1 MYKTTVVVDGMH
13 CSMCESQVKSLVMKI
28 LPDAKLSA
36 SHRKGTLTVEGS
48 FIPSGNLL
56 RKALKDG
63 GYEVKDISTEKVEKE
78 TGTVLVFIPRLEV
91 SLNERILMSRKSGFF
106 LFCGA
111 LKTNFFLWLFVLLSN
126 HSPESPKCRQTK
138 TSLKTNSSPALNVDV
153 MNEPKD

>member
-1 MYKTTVVVDGMH
+1 MYKTIVVVDGMH

-63 GYEVKDISTEKVEKE
+63 GYEVKDISTGKSREEARS
-78 TGTVLVFIPRLEV
+78 VLVFIPRLEV
-91 SLNERILMSRKSGFF
+91 SLNERILLSRKSGFSYMSKFEDQRQTSFFEF
-106 LFCGA
+106 LFC
-111 LKTNFFLWLFVLLSN
+111 S
-126 HSPESPKCRQTK
+126 
-138 TSLKTNSSPALNVDV
+138 
-153 MNEPKD
+153 

>member
-63 GYEVKDISTEKVEKE
+63 GYGVISTEKIEKKP
-78 TGTVLVFIPRLEV
+78 GLFS
-91 SLNERILMSRKSGFF
+91 SLFH
-106 LFCGA
+106 A
-111 LKTNFFLWLFVLLSN
+111 LKS
-126 HSPESPKCRQTK
+126 
-138 TSLKTNSSPALNVDV
+138 A
-153 MNEPKD
+153 

>member
-48 FIPSGNLL
+48 
-56 RKALKDG
+56 
-63 GYEVKDISTEKVEKE
+63 
-78 TGTVLVFIPRLEV
+78 FIPRLEV